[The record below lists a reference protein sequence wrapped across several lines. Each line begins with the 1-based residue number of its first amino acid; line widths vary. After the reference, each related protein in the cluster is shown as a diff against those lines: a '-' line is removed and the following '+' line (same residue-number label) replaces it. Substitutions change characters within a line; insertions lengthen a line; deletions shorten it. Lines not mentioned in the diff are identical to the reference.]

1 MVLTGTLVNAA
12 AIVAGGLIGSNIKG
26 IRDEMGKTVLQGLS
40 LAVLLLGIMM
50 GMKSNQFLI
59 VISSLVLGGILGE
72 WWSIEQKLNQ
82 LGQWIEKKTSA
93 GGEGKIA
100 VAFVTTTLVYCVG
113 SMAILGSLDSG
124 LRNDHQILYTKAML
138 DGFSAVIF
146 ASTLGIGV
154 VYSAIPVLIYQGLIA
169 ISSTFISTYI
179 EPVLLEKIIQE
190 ITATGGIL
198 IMAIGLNILE
208 IVKIR
213 VANLLPAILVAG
225 FIVPLVEWITYIIS

>member
-12 AIVAGGLIGSNIKG
+12 AIVAGGIIGSNIKG

-82 LGQWIEKKTSA
+82 LGQWIEKKTSG

-179 EPVLLEKIIQE
+179 EPALLDKIIQE

-225 FIVPLVEWITYIIS
+225 FIVPLLEWISSIIS

>member
-50 GMKSNQFLI
+50 SMKSNQFLI

-225 FIVPLVEWITYIIS
+225 FIVPLVEWIASIIS